1 MKYFLLTLFLLNI
14 ACSSN
19 DDSSTTATGINP
31 PSWIQGVYL
40 KELSGQVYPNGYEF
54 KTNDLCTIVAATSC
68 YKALLDIYDGAPNF
82 KTDVYEEIDSN
93 RYYIEITIG
102 PNSYNFEFIKISNT
116 SIKQILQTGDEA
128 FFTLQ

>member
-1 MKYFLLTLFLLNI
+1 MKKLLFLSFLFLFS
-14 ACSSN
+14 CSS
-19 DDSSTTATGINP
+19 DDGSNSATGINP

-40 KELSGQVYPNGYEF
+40 MEISGQVYSNGYEF
-54 KTNDLCTIVAATSC
+54 KTNDLCTIVGATSC

-93 RYYIEITIG
+93 RYYIEITYG
-102 PNSYNFEFIKISNT
+102 PNIFDYEFIKISNT
-116 SIKQILQTGDEA
+116 SIKQILITGDEV